1 MVKLHEIPVTSACE
15 NIHKSLLDAR
25 RPAPLS
31 APRHALGGP
40 VSGWPLTAEPA
51 LSVGGVSLAA
61 IAEKNGTPAYVV
73 DEEHVRA
80 RCREYL
86 KAEGLDEVAY
96 AAEAFWCRAMAR
108 WIAEEGLSL
117 GAGSEGQLVVAGAV
131 GFPAGRILMHGNG
144 RTLGELSSAIDHGIS
159 RFVIDSTN
167 EIAQLAALGDRPRQV
182 LLRVTPGIDAH
193 LGNGTAPGD
202 EDEQFGFSTVS
213 AAAAAA
219 AQRIRALPSL
229 ELAGLYCDLGS
240 QGTSIGHYETAA
252 RRLVAFMAKLGG
264 LPELNLGSGQTA
276 PCQSEDQG
284 LDVTEFG
291 RRISGV
297 VRRACSAYSI
307 PVPRL
312 TVEPGRAIVGQAGLT
327 LYRVL
332 TVKRGPR
339 MLVVVDGGMND
350 SERPAPHGDRRHIE
364 RVGSPTSAPAEPATV
379 VGRHCRAGDVLVPD
393 ALLPGDIRP
402 GDLLA
407 VPCTG
412 AYHHARA
419 SNYNQVARPP
429 VIAVRDGR
437 ARPVIRRETD
447 EDVLRRDVG

>member
-1 MVKLHEIPVTSACE
+1 
-15 NIHKSLLDAR
+15 
-25 RPAPLS
+25 
-31 APRHALGGP
+31 
-40 VSGWPLTAEPA
+40 VSGWPLTSEPA
-51 LSVGGVSLAA
+51 LSVGGVSLSA
-61 IAEKNGTPAYVV
+61 IAEKYGTPAYVV
-73 DEEHVRA
+73 DEEHIRA

-86 KAEGLDEVAY
+86 KAEGLHEVAY

-117 GAGSEGQLVVAGAV
+117 GACSEGQLVVAGAA
-131 GFPAGRILMHGNG
+131 GFPAGQILMHGNG
-144 RTLGELSSAIDHGIS
+144 TTLGELSSAIDHGIS
-159 RFVIDSTN
+159 RFVIDSTS
-167 EIAQLAALGDRPRQV
+167 EITQLAALADRPQQI

-193 LGNGTAPGD
+193 LGNGTAPDD
-202 EDEQFGFSTVS
+202 EDGQFGFSTVS
-213 AAAAAA
+213 AEAAAA

-240 QGTSIGHYETAA
+240 QGTSIGYYEAAA
-252 RRLVAFMAKLGG
+252 RRLVACMAKLGG
-264 LPELNLGSGQTA
+264 LAELNLGGGHAA
-276 PCQSEDQG
+276 PCQPGDQD
-284 LDVTEFG
+284 LDIAEFA

-297 VRRACSAYSI
+297 VRRACSAYGI

-312 TVEPGRAIVGQAGLT
+312 SVEPGRAIVGQAGLT

-339 MLVVVDGGMND
+339 TLVVVDGGMSD
-350 SERPAPHGDRRHIE
+350 SVRPAPHGGRCHIE
-364 RVGSPTSAPAEPATV
+364 RVGSPTAAPAEPVTV
-379 VGRHCRAGDVLVPD
+379 VGRHCRAGDVPGPD

-412 AYHHARA
+412 AYHHAMA
-419 SNYNQVARPP
+419 SNCNQVARPP

-437 ARPVIRRETD
+437 AWPVIRRET
-447 EDVLRRDVG
+447 EDDILRRDVG

>member
-1 MVKLHEIPVTSACE
+1 
-15 NIHKSLLDAR
+15 
-25 RPAPLS
+25 
-31 APRHALGGP
+31 

-61 IAEKNGTPAYVV
+61 IAEKYGTPAYVL

-86 KAEGLDEVAY
+86 KAEGLHEVAY

-117 GAGSEGQLVVAGAV
+117 GACSEGQLIVAGAV
-131 GFPAGRILMHGNG
+131 GFPAGRILLHGNG
-144 RTLGELSSAIDHGIS
+144 RTPGELSSAIDYGIS
-159 RFVIDSTN
+159 RFVIDSTS
-167 EIAQLAALGDRPRQV
+167 EIAQLAALADRPQQI

-193 LGNGTAPGD
+193 PGNGTAAGG
-202 EDEQFGFSTVS
+202 EDGQLGFSTVS
-213 AAAAAA
+213 AEAAAA

-240 QGTSIGHYETAA
+240 QDTSIGHYEAAA
-252 RRLVAFMAKLGG
+252 RRLVGFMAQLGG
-264 LPELNLGSGQTA
+264 LPELNLGGDHALPGQ
-276 PCQSEDQG
+276 PGDQG

-297 VRRACSAYSI
+297 VRRACSAYGI

-339 MLVVVDGGMND
+339 RLVVVDGGMSD
-350 SERPAPHGDRRHIE
+350 RERPAPHGDRRRIE
-364 RVGSPTSAPAEPATV
+364 RVGSPTSAPDEPAAV
-379 VGRHCRAGDVLVPD
+379 VGRHCRAGDMLVPD

-407 VPCTG
+407 VPGTG
-412 AYHHARA
+412 AYHHAMA
-419 SNYNQVARPP
+419 SNYNLLARPP

-437 ARPVIRRETD
+437 AWPVIRCETD